1 MGLGYDIPKD
11 AAINV
16 AGRGVAEE
24 GSRALSR
31 DRANYEKHSQDAAGK
46 LPRSESALNARSVN
60 GIIQS

>member
-1 MGLGYDIPKD
+1 MGLGYETPKD

-31 DRANYEKHSQDAAGK
+31 DRANYEKHSQDAAGR
-46 LPRSESALNARSVN
+46 LPRAESALNARSVH